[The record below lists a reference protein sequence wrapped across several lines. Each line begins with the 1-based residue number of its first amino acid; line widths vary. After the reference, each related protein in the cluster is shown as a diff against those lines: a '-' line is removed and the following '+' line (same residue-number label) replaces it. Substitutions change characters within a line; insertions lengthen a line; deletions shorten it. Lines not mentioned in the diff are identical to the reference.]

1 MASWTTPTIFA
12 TGNILDVPSANTW
25 SNNLTFLYQRPYATA
40 NNTVGVS
47 IGGATTPI
55 TLDTFAYNGYGF
67 SISSNN
73 LILPLTGSYI
83 VSGQVQCA
91 QASGTLIS
99 YIYHNGSGVVEGSA
113 TVDTRGVSTAPVP
126 AQVITATNG
135 DTLGLVGE
143 CIGAGGTTITS
154 SAATFLSVAFLGSI

>member
-1 MASWTTPTIFA
+1 MAAWTAPVIHA
-12 TGNILDVPSANTW
+12 TGDILAVTDWNGLANDA
-25 SNNLTFLYQRPYATA
+25 TFLYQRPYATA
-40 NNTVGVS
+40 NNTVSVS
-47 IGGATTPI
+47 IGGSATQI
-55 TLDTFAYNGYGF
+55 TLGTFAYNGYGF

-83 VSGQVQCA
+83 VSGQIQCA

-99 YIYHNGSGVVEGSA
+99 YIYYNGSGVVEGRA
-113 TVDTRGVSTAPVP
+113 TVDTTGVSTAPVP

-143 CIGAGGTTITS
+143 CSGAGGTTVS
-154 SAATFLSVAFLGSI
+154 GSATTFLSVAFLGSI